1 MHFDTRMRSR
11 EVGFTLIELMVV
23 VAIIGILAAIAYP
36 SYQEHVRKARRTQAQ
51 ADMMDTVQKAERYFS
66 ARNTYVGFTD
76 ISSSQASFYTIS
88 FVSAPAATTFTLQA
102 VRQGGQANDRCG
114 TLTINQAGAK
124 TASESNCW

>member
-66 ARNTYVGFTD
+66 ARNTYVGFSAIT
-76 ISSSQASFYTIS
+76 STQANFYTIS
-88 FVSAPAATTFTLQA
+88 FVSNPTATAFTLQA

-114 TLTINQAGAK
+114 TLTINQAGTK
-124 TASESNCW
+124 TASLSDCW